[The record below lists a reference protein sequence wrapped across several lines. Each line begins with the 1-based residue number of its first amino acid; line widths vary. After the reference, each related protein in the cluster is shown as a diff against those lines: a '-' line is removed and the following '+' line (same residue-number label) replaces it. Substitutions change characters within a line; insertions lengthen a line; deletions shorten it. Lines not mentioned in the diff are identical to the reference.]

1 MNPKFTQMLSEKLS
15 WAKYLK
21 EVGIDQ
27 KEFKKLDPHKYQKFQ
42 KLYSKH
48 SVEDFETN
56 YGYLDAMQDEASKI
70 RI

>member
-27 KEFKKLDPHKYQKFQ
+27 KKFKALDPHEYQHYQ

-48 SVEDFETN
+48 KVEDFETN
-56 YGYLDAMQDEASKI
+56 YGYLDAMLDSSKKI